1 VRPATERDGP
11 AVTALA
17 AVAGG
22 LGWWGIEQRN
32 GPDRPDLARF
42 VETDGDEIVAY
53 GCVWQ
58 RKASGVFG
66 LDTLVHPGHRGRG
79 LGRKLIDRL
88 FEELGARGATAV
100 EARVDVDHA
109 DALQFILRRGFFEL
123 DRLERVRLDLDR
135 PEDLESAPEGVA
147 ITSLAE
153 AGPAVVPALHTLG
166 NTAFSERPIRYLEPF
181 IESPLAQFERTLAAA
196 LPDGSF
202 VATIGGEVIG
212 FTGLMTGRE
221 PGTLLAFM
229 TAVHPDVRGRGI
241 ARALKQR
248 AIAWARRNGYRAIFS
263 NSPNPDMQALNER
276 LGFARY
282 APTEIRMGR
291 RLMPGPR

>member
-88 FEELGARGATAV
+88 FEELGARGA
-100 EARVDVDHA
+100 
-109 DALQFILRRGFFEL
+109 G
-123 DRLERVRLDLDR
+123 
-135 PEDLESAPEGVA
+135 
-147 ITSLAE
+147 
-153 AGPAVVPALHTLG
+153 
-166 NTAFSERPIRYLEPF
+166 
-181 IESPLAQFERTLAAA
+181 
-196 LPDGSF
+196 
-202 VATIGGEVIG
+202 
-212 FTGLMTGRE
+212 
-221 PGTLLAFM
+221 
-229 TAVHPDVRGRGI
+229 
-241 ARALKQR
+241 
-248 AIAWARRNGYRAIFS
+248 
-263 NSPNPDMQALNER
+263 
-276 LGFARY
+276 
-282 APTEIRMGR
+282 
-291 RLMPGPR
+291 